1 MHGVPVMALTG
12 TATLVMVREITQILG
27 MYEFVT
33 VKATSNRP
41 NIMYTVE
48 KMETVPDEEVEK
60 KEQLMHHIFGEVI
73 CDLNNNGKKA
83 SKVIVFCFLRNDCAM
98 IYEFFVQ
105 NVGNQSH
112 VNMFTN
118 ITDDISKKLI
128 VTQFCNSESEL
139 RVVIATVAFG
149 MGINCP
155 DVRKV
160 IHFRSPCTLLNYG
173 QEAGRCGRDGRQAQ
187 AKLFYSNKEFGIGL
201 SKFNKKQCKYQSEIC
216 ELQKMKLY
224 ATNTAECRRVLL
236 LSYLD
241 GEADAK
247 REIENSKVA
256 RHNCCDIC
264 TSTCDCEDCILNE
277 AMDLMEIDKEVST
290 GSPGSGWRRF
300 TDEQKQVIKTQ
311 LIHLRATLSEDACL
325 LSPDHSLGFTTHF
338 IDQIVENCESLNT
351 EEDVFEKVDVWNAS
365 LAQEILNIL
374 ANIEK

>member
-12 TATLVMVREITQILG
+12 TATLLMVKEITQILG

-48 KMETVPDEEVEK
+48 KMETVLDEEVEK
-60 KEQLMHHIFGEVI
+60 KDQLMHHIFGEVI
-73 CDLNNNGKKA
+73 CDLNNKGKKA
-83 SKVIVFCFLRNDCAM
+83 SKVIVFCFLQNDCAM

-105 NVGNQSH
+105 KLGNQGL

-118 ITDDISKKLI
+118 ITDNISKKSI
-128 VTQFCNSESEL
+128 VTQFCNSQSEL

-155 DVRKV
+155 DVCKV

-187 AKLFYSNKEFGIGL
+187 AKLFYSNKEFGICL
-201 SKFNKKQCKYQSEIC
+201 SKFNKKQSKYQSEIC
-216 ELQKMKLY
+216 ELQKMKMY
-224 ATNTAECRRVLL
+224 ASNTAQCRRVLL

-247 REIENSKVA
+247 REIENSKVT

-264 TSTCDCEDCILNE
+264 ASTCECEDCILLE
-277 AMDLMEIDKEVST
+277 AMDSMEIEEEVST
-290 GSPGSGWRRF
+290 VIPGSGYRRF
-300 TDEQKQVIKTQ
+300 TNKQKKVIKTQ
-311 LIHLRATLSEDACL
+311 LIHLRASLSEDACL
-325 LSPDHSLGFTTHF
+325 LSPDHTLGFTTHV
-338 IDQIVENCESLNT
+338 INQIVENCESLNT
-351 EEDVFEKVDVWNAS
+351 EEDVFENVDVWNAS
-365 LAQEILNIL
+365 LAQEILTIL
-374 ANIEK
+374 SNVEK